1 MAFADPGKGRSVID
15 VGSSKLYPPTVVLA
29 EACAEGDILGYS
41 SGWVKAFGLAST
53 GVIQGRLVAMKGG
66 ASGDTIPVSTD
77 CVVRG
82 YTGGTPGGVIYV
94 GYTTAGKVT
103 DTISTT
109 PTDSNVVIGI
119 LLSATDILFFLNRR
133 VDSVVAG

>member
-1 MAFADPGKGRSVID
+1 MAFADPGKGRSIID

-29 EACAEGDILGYS
+29 EACVEGDILGYS
-41 SGWVKAFGLAST
+41 TGWKKANGTAAT
-53 GVIQGRLVAMKGG
+53 IIQGRLVAMKGG
-66 ASGDTIPVSTD
+66 GIGDTVPVSTD

-82 YTGGTPGGVIYV
+82 YTGGTAGGVIYV
-94 GYTTAGKVT
+94 DYTTSGLVT

-109 PTDSNVVIGI
+109 PTDANTVIGI

-133 VDSVVAG
+133 ADSVVAGG